1 MAKKKVLTQEGVQR
15 LWAAIEA
22 KFIDNNEIAALLAEV
37 EPGTLMEAL
46 TNAEIDA
53 ITGYVEPQSEP
64 DPDDDQNQDPETP
77 SEEQNP

>member
-22 KFIDNNEIAALLAEV
+22 KFIDTEEIEDLLSEI
-37 EPGTLMEAL
+37 EPGTTMEPL
-46 TNAEIDA
+46 TNEEIDA
-53 ITGYVEPQSEP
+53 ITGYEEPQEEE
-64 DPDDDQNQDPETP
+64 DPQEPETP

>member
-22 KFIDNNEIAALLAEV
+22 KFIDTEEIEGLLSEI
-37 EPGTLMEAL
+37 EPGTTMEPL
-46 TNAEIDA
+46 TNEEIDA
-53 ITGYVEPQSEP
+53 ITGYEESQEEKDPQE
-64 DPDDDQNQDPETP
+64 PETP

>member
-22 KFIDNNEIAALLAEV
+22 KFVDNDEIEALLAEV
-37 EPGTLMEAL
+37 EPGTVMEPL
-46 TNAEIDA
+46 TNQEIDA
-53 ITGYVEPQSEP
+53 ITGYVEPQSDP
-64 DPDDDQNQDPETP
+64 DPNENSETP